1 VSDPDRPGLFEEL
14 KRRRVVRAVLVYGV
28 AAWVVVQV
36 ANVFF
41 PALRLPEWTVTLVA
55 ALAVLGFPI
64 TVALAWIFE
73 RTPEGL
79 RRSGAVSEG
88 AHVPARGFRVDGRF
102 VSAVGLGVVIGLVV
116 VGAGSFLRSGGDAG
130 MDPVHAVPTS
140 IAVLPFQDM
149 SSGQDQAW
157 FGQGVAE
164 EILNALGRVDGLAVA
179 ARTSSFRYAAPG
191 LDIPAIGD
199 SLGVATVLEGS
210 VRRVG
215 GRVRISA
222 QLVRTEGGLQL
233 WSDSYDRELTA
244 TNVLDVQEE
253 IAREIARR
261 LTGTLQ
267 ASRADPADGRG
278 KGRLTRRHTAD
289 LEAYELFLKGRY
301 LWNQR
306 TPETVGEAILKF
318 RQAVDLD
325 PTYAEA
331 WAAMA
336 EAYAVPSAPYPPGE
350 ALPRAKAAA
359 LRALAIDSTSAP
371 AYTALGYAR
380 MNHDHD
386 WAGAEAAFRSAIAA
400 DPGYP
405 TAHQW
410 YAEFL
415 ATTGDT
421 DRAVEEV
428 RRAEALDPLSMIIG
442 WNVARILYFDR
453 QYRAALHQLLD
464 VRRLHG
470 TARTPFL
477 LYYMLAAGYHAG
489 EIAADDP
496 IVEQAVS
503 GLIDELQTA
512 GAPEEVIAQFRQQ
525 QLRGGL
531 PSIEN
536 EEDELFS
543 SISAGAVGPPG
554 LYVWHGAV
562 DELFDAMEAIT
573 SRRDLSSRLTDFA
586 ADPALDPIRDHPRYR
601 AWLESVGLAGYRAS
615 AATPPGPGSRR

>member
-1 VSDPDRPGLFEEL
+1 VSNPHRPGLFDEL

-28 AAWVVVQV
+28 VAWVVVQV
-36 ANVFF
+36 AHVFF

-73 RTPEGL
+73 RTPDGL
-79 RRSGAVSEG
+79 RRSGAASDG

-130 MDPVHAVPTS
+130 VDPVHAVPPS

-149 SSGQDQAW
+149 SSEQDQAW

-222 QLVRTEGGLQL
+222 QLVRTDGGLQL

-244 TNVLDVQEE
+244 SNVLDVQEE
-253 IAREIARR
+253 IAREIARW

-267 ASRADPADGRG
+267 AARPDRAAGRG
-278 KGRLTRRHTAD
+278 EGRLTRRHTAD
-289 LEAYELFLKGRY
+289 LDAYELFLKGRY
-301 LWNQR
+301 LWNRR

-318 RQAVDLD
+318 REAVDLD

-331 WAAMA
+331 WAALA

-359 LRALAIDSTSAP
+359 LRALDIDSTSAP

-386 WAGAEAAFRSAIAA
+386 WAGAEAAFRNAMAA

-415 ATTGDT
+415 ATTGET
-421 DRAVEEV
+421 ERAVAAV
-428 RRAEALDPLSMIIG
+428 RKAEALDPLSMIIG

-453 QYRAALHQLLD
+453 QYEAALQQLLD

-477 LYYMLAAGYHAG
+477 LYYMLAASHHAG

-496 IVEQAVS
+496 IVEQV
-503 GLIDELQTA
+503 IDELQAA
-512 GAPEEVIAQFRQQ
+512 GAPEEVIARFRQQ
-525 QLRGGL
+525 QLDGVL
-531 PSIEN
+531 PSLEN
-536 EEDELFS
+536 EEDELFA

-562 DELFDAMEAIT
+562 DELFDALEAIT
-573 SRRDLSSRLTDFA
+573 SRRDLSARLTDFA
-586 ADPALDPIRDHPRYR
+586 ADPAVDPIRDHPRYR
-601 AWLESVGLAGYRAS
+601 AWLESVGLSGYRPS
-615 AATPPGPGSRR
+615 AATPPGPGSR

>member
-1 VSDPDRPGLFEEL
+1 VSNPHRPGLFDEL

-28 AAWVVVQV
+28 VAWVVVQV

-88 AHVPARGFRVDGRF
+88 GHVPARGFRVDGRF

-116 VGAGSFLRSGGDAG
+116 VGAGSLLRSGGDAG
-130 MDPVHAVPTS
+130 LDPVHPVPTS

-222 QLVRTEGGLQL
+222 QLVRTDGGLHL

-244 TNVLDVQEE
+244 DNILDVQEE

-267 ASRADPADGRG
+267 AGRADPADGRG
-278 KGRLTRRHTAD
+278 EGRLTRRHTAD
-289 LEAYELFLKGRY
+289 LAAYELFLKGRY

-306 TPETVGEAILKF
+306 TRETVGEAILKF
-318 RQAVDLD
+318 REAVELD

-336 EAYAVPSAPYPPGE
+336 EAYAVPAAPYPARE

-359 LRALAIDSTSAP
+359 LRALDIDSTSAP
-371 AYTALGYAR
+371 AYTALGYAL
-380 MNHDHD
+380 MHHDHD
-386 WAGAEAAFRSAIAA
+386 WAGAEAAFRSAITA

-421 DRAVEEV
+421 DGAVEAV
-428 RRAEALDPLSMIIG
+428 RKAEALDPLSMIIG
-442 WNVARILYFDR
+442 WNVARTLYFDR
-453 QYRAALHQLLD
+453 QYKAALNQLLD

-470 TARTPFL
+470 TARGPFL
-477 LYYMLAAGYHAG
+477 FYYILATGHRAG

-496 IVEQAVS
+496 IVEQVFPV
-503 GLIDELQTA
+503 LIEEFQAL
-512 GAPEEVIAQFRQQ
+512 GAPEEVIARFRQQ
-525 QLRGGL
+525 QLRGVL
-531 PSIEN
+531 PSLEN
-536 EEDELFS
+536 EADGLFRS
-543 SISAGAVGPPG
+543 LPAGDVGAPG
-554 LYVWHGAV
+554 LHLWHGVV
-562 DELFDAMEAIT
+562 DELFDALEAT
-573 SRRDLSSRLTDFA
+573 TARRDLSARLTDFA
-586 ADPALDPIRDHPRYR
+586 ADPAVDPIRDHPRYR
-601 AWLESVGLAGYRAS
+601 AWLESVGLSGYRAS
-615 AATPPGPGSRR
+615 AATPAGPGTPR